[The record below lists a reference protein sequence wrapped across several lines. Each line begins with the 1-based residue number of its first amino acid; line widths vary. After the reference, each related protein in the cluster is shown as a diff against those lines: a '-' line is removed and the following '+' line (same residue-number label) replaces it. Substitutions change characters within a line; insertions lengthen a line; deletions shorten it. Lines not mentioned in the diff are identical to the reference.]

1 LRTLKTA
8 ITGLA
13 VASLVVGLVATGGC
27 TNELAPIVLDI
38 SKNCN
43 EIDVQVLANDLGART
58 DGADDQILAVASD
71 GTSSTSSWALVAPA
85 GASDLRVWHLVGG
98 TRVAEVN
105 TAISANVAPNTR
117 LRPSPRTGEVY
128 LTLQGPS
135 TFFLTRLLDN
145 DGTIF
150 TQSSGNLGSF
160 PNDMHTCNP
169 CETSNWYR
177 DLIFLEGEPHL
188 LSVPPFSPTVAISVW
203 VGALRASP
211 PDTGSFQIDTEHRLN
226 FEPRCDSSDADE
238 DLQACETTN
247 ALVSHPSVQV
257 LARQSDPTTTTAA
270 ILASRE
276 RQEEGLPYST
286 HDVFVVH
293 VGLDDDGVPAGIL
306 RSEQSNFEIIQPP
319 GPPAGLAVDDFAT
332 YAMVTM
338 PVEGTRLLRLELAR
352 FEEGFEDLF
361 VDELED
367 KRVLQLENDLG
378 LGRVRDGAWE
388 ITKLFPD
395 DVTQSQTV
403 TYTSL
408 TAPIVE
414 AEAAGPGMFLL
425 RRQQA
430 PPQLV
435 RLVCASGEQDDDEG
449 TTDGGGT
456 G

>member
-1 LRTLKTA
+1 MRA
-8 ITGLA
+8 DPIAAPLA
-13 VASLVVGLVATGGC
+13 ALSALALSAAGC
-27 TNELAPIVLDI
+27 TTELAPIVLDI

-43 EIDVQVLANDLGART
+43 QVDVQVLANDLGARS
-58 DGADDQILAVASD
+58 DGPNDEILAVASD

-85 GASDLRVWHLVGG
+85 GSSQLWVWHLIAGD
-98 TRVAEVN
+98 RVAEVN
-105 TAISANVAPNTR
+105 TGYDTVVAPNTR
-117 LRPSPRTGEVY
+117 LRPSPHTGEVY
-128 LTLQGPS
+128 LTVQGPS
-135 TFFLTRLLDN
+135 TFFMSRLLDN
-145 DGTIF
+145 EGTIF
-150 TQSSGNLGSF
+150 TQGSDNLGAF
-160 PNDMHTCNP
+160 PNDTHTCSP
-169 CETSNWYR
+169 CDTSNWYR
-177 DLIFLEGEPHL
+177 DLVFLEGEPFL
-188 LSVPPFSPTVAISVW
+188 LSVPPFSQTVAISVW

-211 PDTGSFQIDTEHRLN
+211 PDVGPLQLDTEHRLN
-226 FEPRCDSSDADE
+226 FEPRCDPGDPVE
-238 DLQACETTN
+238 ELQACETTN

-270 ILASRE
+270 VLASRE

-306 RSEQSNFEIIQPP
+306 RSEQSDFEIIQPP

-361 VDELED
+361 VDEIED
-367 KRVLQLENDLG
+367 KRLLQLDNDLG
-378 LGRVRDGAWE
+378 LGRIRDGSWE

-395 DVTQSQTV
+395 DIIQSQTV
-403 TYTSL
+403 TYTSR
-408 TAPIVE
+408 TAPILE

-425 RRQQA
+425 RRDQA

-435 RLVCASGEQDDDEG
+435 RLVCASGEQSDEG
-449 TTDGGGT
+449 TTDGGESG
-456 G
+456 